1 MRDQDRPTED
11 QARGDAP
18 SRSGPST
25 EVVEAGADAAH
36 NADDRQHQVGRFRDT
51 EEVPGD
57 SSIERRQDDG
67 EQDLDRA
74 WVL

>member
-18 SRSGPST
+18 SRSGRGA
-25 EVVEAGADAAH
+25 EVVESGADAAH
-36 NADDRQHQVGRFRDT
+36 NANDRQHQVGRFRDA
-51 EEVPGD
+51 EEVSRD
-57 SSIERRQDDG
+57 SPVERRQDDG